1 MFCYR
6 IDTYRSDH
14 QQTGHCSEGSGKC
27 SEGQLSEK
35 KKFLFWDDL
44 IQIENCKKLTKQK
57 NDKA

>member
-35 KKFLFWDDL
+35 NKFLFWDDL
-44 IQIENCKKLTKQK
+44 IRIEN
-57 NDKA
+57 